1 MRDGNMRRRCAAVI
15 GYAFAFLFTLGVAGG
30 VGGCSADV
38 FDVTV
43 DLTPR
48 TFALDF
54 GQQMGTIPTVTC
66 DDTIVAEVC
75 GSGQSVS
82 VDTSS
87 TTGVPSDVQMQ
98 LGCDAST
105 ARCFAQATAHASQ
118 PVNVL
123 QDDAFVT
130 RIERNALDFVHLVD
144 VAYTI
149 PVNTLT
155 FDIPQFDIYAG
166 PSGARLETDPGVAF
180 VGSTQAIAAG
190 AVVTDPLHVTISDET
205 PARPVIEDAIENKQ
219 EFVFIVVAAPRLDAG
234 APIPAGAV
242 QLDVS
247 PSLVVG
253 LPR

>member
-1 MRDGNMRRRCAAVI
+1 MRDGDIRRGRAAII
-15 GYAFAFLFTLGVAGG
+15 GFVFIFVFASGLGAVC
-30 VGGCSADV
+30 GCSADV

-43 DLTPR
+43 DLKPQ

-54 GQQMGTIPTVTC
+54 GQQTGTIPTVTC
-66 DDTIVAEVC
+66 DDTIVEEVC

-82 VDTSS
+82 VDTTS

-98 LGCDAST
+98 LGCDANT
-105 ARCFAQATAHASQ
+105 ARCFAQATGHASQ

-130 RIERNALDFVHLVD
+130 RIERNALSFVHLVD

-149 PVNTLT
+149 PANTLT
-155 FDIPQFDIYAG
+155 FDIPQIDIYAG
-166 PSGARLETDPGVAF
+166 PAGSRRETDPGVAI
-180 VGSTQAIAAG
+180 VGSTEPIAAG
-190 AVVTDPLHVTISDET
+190 TVVTDPLHVMITDDT

-219 EFVFIVVAAPRLDAG
+219 EFVFIVVATPRIDAG

-242 QLDVS
+242 QIDVA
-247 PSLVVG
+247 PSLVIG